1 MAQFSIPIPLAR
13 LYPVLSSEDS
23 IFIRDLK
30 KEGYS
35 NIDAYKAL
43 LTLRNVTIPIAIDAL
58 N

>member
-23 IFIRDLK
+23 IFIKDLK

-35 NIDAYKAL
+35 NTDAFKAL
-43 LTLRNVTIPIAIDAL
+43 LTLRNVVIPVAIDNL

>member
-13 LYPVLSSEDS
+13 LYPVLSSDDS
-23 IFIRDLK
+23 IFIKDLK

-35 NIDAYKAL
+35 NIDAFKAL
-43 LTLRNVTIPIAIDAL
+43 LALRNVVIPAAIDNL